1 VKAAVVNGGDVRP
14 TLEWTLACSSSRLV
28 CYRLITAP
36 GPGPGPASSSERGAS
51 SWRPGHP
58 VVVRTAACGTR
69 LGGGPPHDGRFT
81 KLVSAPEHSEDTPP
95 RHILRLTS
103 LRVHHCVPS
112 SAHVRPCIT
121 APHPST
127 SSGSAFAIK
136 TGSDFGSPALLMIQ
150 GRQTAQQ
157 SSFSREFPVVWDRR
171 GVAIIK
177 SAGEPVSCAQFQR
190 SQ

>member
-1 VKAAVVNGGDVRP
+1 VKAAVVNGWDVRP
-14 TLEWTLACSSSRLV
+14 TLERIVACSSGRLV
-28 CYRLITAP
+28 GYRLITAP
-36 GPGPGPASSSERGAS
+36 GPGPGPANSSERGAS

-103 LRVHHCVPS
+103 LRAHHGVPS
-112 SAHVRPCIT
+112 SVYVRPCIT

-127 SSGSAFAIK
+127 SSGSAFTIK
-136 TGSDFGSPALLMIQ
+136 TGSDLVIGPRCWSPCVSQPAETSSATFLWRANHSSVDSRPGSPRAL
-150 GRQTAQQ
+150 GRSEKAV
-157 SSFSREFPVVWDRR
+157 SS
-171 GVAIIK
+171 
-177 SAGEPVSCAQFQR
+177 
-190 SQ
+190 